1 MFNEGYAA
9 SSGNQW
15 IRPLLCQ
22 EALRIGRVLAEIA
35 PTEAE
40 VHGLVALME
49 FQSSRFKSRVNAQG
63 EPVLL
68 MDQNRALWD
77 YLLIRRG
84 FAALER
90 IERLGN
96 DRALRYSGSHLRMP
110 CRSAECRRDRL
121 DSDLCAV

>member
-15 IRPLLCQ
+15 IRPSLCQ

-49 FQSSRFKSRVNAQG
+49 FQSSRFKSRVNAEG
-63 EPVLL
+63 SLSCS
-68 MDQNRALWD
+68 WT
-77 YLLIRRG
+77 
-84 FAALER
+84 R
-90 IERLGN
+90 IG
-96 DRALRYSGSHLRMP
+96 P
-110 CRSAECRRDRL
+110 CGIIY
-121 DSDLCAV
+121 